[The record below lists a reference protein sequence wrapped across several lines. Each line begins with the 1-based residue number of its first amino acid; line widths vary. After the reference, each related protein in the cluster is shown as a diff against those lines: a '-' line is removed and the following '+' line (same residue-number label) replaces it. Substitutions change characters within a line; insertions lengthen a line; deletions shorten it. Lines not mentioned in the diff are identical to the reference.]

1 MKEKRPFSGGE
12 KLMLLAMALC
22 VAVACVMG
30 ARFYRVTRENSEAEQ
45 AQNRVEQAAL
55 HTAEPIT
62 PLPTAQATPEAASA
76 AQQPTAAPNPTDEP
90 NPTAAPE
97 EAEEPEAPEEEN
109 VEEEDPT
116 LLAILYAEQQAK
128 LNATPTPMATNTPTV
143 APTAEPTATSALI
156 PTTEPIATSMLIP
169 TAEPTVATAPTAASA
184 PIPVAELI
192 AATAPMETGMAATTA
207 PETTEA
213 PTTVYVPDA
222 ASRLIASDAPRATVS
237 PEATNA
243 PMETASPIP
252 TAAPSPTPEPTA
264 VRPLYATLKPPT
276 TPTPEP
282 TATPTPEPTPV
293 PTVTPTAEP
302 PKVGTA
308 MERELRYSVD
318 FDSLRA
324 INEDV
329 IGWIMQEG
337 TEINFPVV
345 QGEDNEYYLT
355 HLYTGAV
362 NRTGAIFA
370 DAGNSPYFTDMCTY
384 LYGHNRKNGSMFASL
399 PNYLDHAYYE
409 AHPTM
414 TVMTPYEDYVAE
426 VFACVRESAE
436 QEQTWRIKQFSRR
449 AEYDAFVQSILDRS
463 QLDTGVVPEWGDQLL
478 ALCTCTNEVHEDRY
492 IVFARMRPIVY
503 ASDESVSVMKMEM
516 DALEGTSHTVTVPGR
531 GEMQYYAQNDP
542 VWAKMRYE
550 ARGSNQAR
558 PFGQGGCGPTSMAM
572 AIANLVPEESLGGIS
587 AYAKV
592 ENGFTFCT
600 CSVNQYFCNH
610 RHAQYKLITPAE
622 FKRYLPVA
630 MASFATGNNIW
641 GENSRSDNGGTS
653 TAFMKR
659 VTEAY
664 GLYFTLTKDRERALA
679 ALEDGAMVIASTGG
693 TASPFTGG
701 GHYLTLANVYEGKL
715 YILDPYLKADYS
727 KTDKRGLLTQI
738 EPGLLE
744 ADLEDID
751 ELLLYTFYIVD
762 TKEH

>member
-1 MKEKRPFSGGE
+1 MKEKRPFTAVE
-12 KLMLLAMALC
+12 KLMLLGMALC
-22 VAVACVMG
+22 LAAACVMG
-30 ARFYRVTRENSEAEQ
+30 VLFFRVTQENSEAEKDQ
-45 AQNRVEQAAL
+45 TLVEQAAL
-55 HTAEPIT
+55 HTAAPQETAREQTAALDRRTAEPI
-62 PLPTAQATPEAASA
+62 Q
-76 AQQPTAAPNPTDEP
+76 
-90 NPTAAPE
+90 PE
-97 EAEEPEAPEEEN
+97 EASEGESGQESIQEDIEEEN
-109 VEEEDPT
+109 VDEEDP
-116 LLAILYAEQQAK
+116 LLISILYAEQQAK
-128 LNATPTPMATNTPTV
+128 LNATA
-143 APTAEPTATSALI
+143 APVSVQPPVITKEPSLV
-156 PTTEPIATSMLIP
+156 PEEKETTEPSVTETP
-169 TAEPTVATAPTAASA
+169 TAVDAPEITSSPEHTRQPSLTDAPEGTMQSNAAQTPIAAETQGAAS
-184 PIPVAELI
+184 
-192 AATAPMETGMAATTA
+192 T
-207 PETTEA
+207 
-213 PTTVYVPDA
+213 
-222 ASRLIASDAPRATVS
+222 SS
-237 PEATNA
+237 
-243 PMETASPIP
+243 P
-252 TAAPSPTPEPTA
+252 TAAPEPTPI
-264 VRPLYATLKPPT
+264 RKATLRPPT

-282 TATPTPEPTPV
+282 TPTPAPTQTPV

-308 MERELRYSVD
+308 VEQTVRYSVD
-318 FDSLRA
+318 FDRLRS

-329 IGWIMQEG
+329 IGWIMQDG
-337 TEINFPVV
+337 TEISFPIV

-355 HLYTGAV
+355 HLYTKSV

-384 LYGHNRKNGSMFASL
+384 LYGHNRKNGSMFASI

-409 AHPTM
+409 AHPTL
-414 TVMTPYEDYVAE
+414 TIITPYEDYIAE

-436 QEQTWRIKQFSRR
+436 QEQTWRVKQFSRR
-449 AEYDAFVQSILDRS
+449 AEYDEFVQSILERS
-463 QLDTGVVPEWGDQLL
+463 QLETGIVPKWGDQLL

-503 ASDESVSVMKMEM
+503 ASEESVSVMKMEM
-516 DALEGTSHTVTVPGR
+516 DAIQGTSHTVNVPGR

-542 VWAKMRYE
+542 VWARMRYE
-550 ARGSNQAR
+550 ARGSNEAR
-558 PFGQGGCGPTSMAM
+558 IFGQGGCGPTSMAM

-587 AYAKV
+587 AYAKM

-610 RHAQYKLITPAE
+610 THAQYKLETPAE

-641 GENSRSDNGGTS
+641 GESSRTDSGGTS

-664 GLYFTLTKDRERALA
+664 GLYFTLTKDREQALS
-679 ALEDGAMVIASTGG
+679 ALEEGAMVIASTGG
-693 TASPFTGG
+693 SASPFTGG
-701 GHYLTLANVYEGKL
+701 GHYLTLASVYEGKL

-727 KTDKRGLLTQI
+727 KTDKRHLLTQI

-744 ADLEDID
+744 ADVEDLD

>member
-62 PLPTAQATPEAASA
+62 PLPTVQATPEAASA
-76 AQQPTAAPNPTDEP
+76 AQQPTAAPNPTAE
-90 NPTAAPE
+90 PE
-97 EAEEPEAPEEEN
+97 EAEESEAPEEEN

-143 APTAEPTATSALI
+143 APTAEPTATSAPI
-156 PTTEPIATSMLIP
+156 PTTETS
-169 TAEPTVATAPTAASA
+169 APTATSA
-184 PIPVAELI
+184 PIPAAELI
-192 AATAPMETGMAATTA
+192 AATVPMETGMAATTA

-213 PTTVYVPDA
+213 PTTVYVPGA
-222 ASRLIASDAPRATVS
+222 ASGLIASDAPRATVS

-426 VFACVRESAE
+426 IFACVRESAE

>member
-1 MKEKRPFSGGE
+1 MKEKRPFTAVE
-12 KLMLLAMALC
+12 KLILLGMALC
-22 VAVACVMG
+22 LAAACVMG
-30 ARFYRVTRENSEAEQ
+30 VLFFRVTQENSEAEKDQ
-45 AQNRVEQAAL
+45 TLVEQAAL
-55 HTAEPIT
+55 HTAAPQE
-62 PLPTAQATPEAASA
+62 TARVQ
-76 AQQPTAAPNPTDEP
+76 TAAPDRRTAEP
-90 NPTAAPE
+90 IQPE
-97 EAEEPEAPEEEN
+97 EASEGESGQESIQEDIEEEN
-109 VEEEDPT
+109 VDEEDP
-116 LLAILYAEQQAK
+116 LLISILYAEQQAK
-128 LNATPTPMATNTPTV
+128 LNATA
-143 APTAEPTATSALI
+143 APVSVQPPVITKEPSLA
-156 PTTEPIATSMLIP
+156 PEEKETTEPSVTETP
-169 TAEPTVATAPTAASA
+169 TAVDAPEITSTPEHTRQSSLTDAPEGTMQSNAAQTPIAADTQGAAS
-184 PIPVAELI
+184 
-192 AATAPMETGMAATTA
+192 T
-207 PETTEA
+207 
-213 PTTVYVPDA
+213 
-222 ASRLIASDAPRATVS
+222 SS
-237 PEATNA
+237 
-243 PMETASPIP
+243 P
-252 TAAPSPTPEPTA
+252 TAAPEPTPI
-264 VRPLYATLKPPT
+264 RKATLRPPT

-282 TATPTPEPTPV
+282 TPTPAPTQTPV

-308 MERELRYSVD
+308 VEQTVRYSVD
-318 FDSLRA
+318 FDRLRS

-329 IGWIMQEG
+329 IGWIMQDG
-337 TEINFPVV
+337 TEISFPSV

-355 HLYTGAV
+355 HLYTKSV

-384 LYGHNRKNGSMFASL
+384 LYGHNRKNGSMFASI

-409 AHPTM
+409 AHPTL
-414 TVMTPYEDYVAE
+414 TIITPYEDYIAE

-436 QEQTWRIKQFSRR
+436 QEQTWRVKQFSRR
-449 AEYDAFVQSILDRS
+449 AEYDEFVQSILERS
-463 QLDTGVVPEWGDQLL
+463 QLETGIVPKWGDQLL

-503 ASDESVSVMKMEM
+503 ASEESVSVMKMEM
-516 DALEGTSHTVTVPGR
+516 DAIQGTSHTVNVPGR

-542 VWAKMRYE
+542 VWARMRYE
-550 ARGSNQAR
+550 ARGSNEAR
-558 PFGQGGCGPTSMAM
+558 IFGQGGCGPTSMAM

-587 AYAKV
+587 AYAKM

-610 RHAQYKLITPAE
+610 THAQYKLETPAE

-641 GENSRSDNGGTS
+641 GESSRTDSGGTS

-664 GLYFTLTKDRERALA
+664 GLYFTLTKDREQALS
-679 ALEDGAMVIASTGG
+679 ALEEGAMVIASTGG
-693 TASPFTGG
+693 SASPFTGG
-701 GHYLTLANVYEGKL
+701 GHYLTLASVYEGKL

-727 KTDKRGLLTQI
+727 KTDKRHLLTQI

-744 ADLEDID
+744 ADVEDLD